1 MCKCPLIV
9 PGGGRQMKAME
20 SDWYKKIW
28 TLEVGLEHT
37 HPMRDT
43 LDTIDL
49 SHVRPAADLIRQSVA
64 AFK

>member
-1 MCKCPLIV
+1 
-9 PGGGRQMKAME
+9 MKAME

-28 TLEVGLEHT
+28 TLEGGLEHT
-37 HPMRDT
+37 HTMRDT

-49 SHVRPAADLIRQSVA
+49 SQVRPDADLIRQSVA